1 MRKKNVSF
9 MMNEELIKDVKEM
22 SEQQGINPSDFYRN
36 AVKYYVEQQKMMTL
50 YAEMLKA
57 MTNLAMITDLKDAEQ
72 LKILETL
79 QGFARVLGD
88 VSEQTK
94 E

>member
-22 SEQQGINPSDFYRN
+22 SEHQGINPSDFYRN